1 MAATAT
7 VLPFTP
13 LTAQFDQIIQRDT
26 MTNST
31 FTSGASFSKLA
42 FLITRSALHVGCGE
56 ALGDVDQPVA
66 RQPGTQMPYIPGQ
79 ALKRSCK
86 DHAGLDT
93 EQLALLFGNDQGRAG
108 HLAPQDASLLLL
120 PVASGRGGQAW
131 VTSPSL
137 LISYFRKASACGAPS
152 GPWPSTSP
160 QEGEVVLADSGSPL
174 LDGTGPQSAVQL
186 GAYRLSTS
194 APSKDWASS
203 LGLLVSQAFASED
216 PQWQALVLART
227 VVVHDDM
234 MLSLAK
240 QLDVCTRNVIGDD
253 GVAINL
259 WREESVPEDSV
270 FYTPLVAHAA
280 DSTGQRHGLKAAQQ
294 WLSARAERPLM
305 LQVGGNASLGQGW
318 MRLHLGRKA

>member
-1 MAATAT
+1 
-7 VLPFTP
+7 
-13 LTAQFDQIIQRDT
+13 
-26 MTNST
+26 MTNSPL
-31 FTSGASFSKLA
+31 TSSASFSKLA

-56 ALGDVDQPVA
+56 AVGDIDQPVA

-79 ALKRSCK
+79 ALKRSSK

-93 EQLALLFGNDQGRAG
+93 DQQALLFGNDQGRPG

-137 LISYFRKASACGAPS
+137 LISYLRKASACGAPGGS
-152 GPWPSTSP
+152 WPTNFP
-160 QEGEVVLADSGSPL
+160 QEGEVALADPASPL
-174 LDGTGPQSAVQL
+174 LDGAGPQSSVQL
-186 GAYRLSTS
+186 GEYRLASS
-194 APSKDWASS
+194 AASAAWASS
-203 LGLLVSQAFASED
+203 LTALVEQAFASED

-240 QLDVCTRNVIGDD
+240 RLDVRTRNAIGDD

-270 FYTPLVAHAA
+270 FYSPLVAHAA
-280 DSTGQRHGLKAAQQ
+280 DSSGERLGLKAAQQ
-294 WLSARAERPLM
+294 WLAALAEEPLM

-318 MRLHLGRKA
+318 MRLHLGRNA